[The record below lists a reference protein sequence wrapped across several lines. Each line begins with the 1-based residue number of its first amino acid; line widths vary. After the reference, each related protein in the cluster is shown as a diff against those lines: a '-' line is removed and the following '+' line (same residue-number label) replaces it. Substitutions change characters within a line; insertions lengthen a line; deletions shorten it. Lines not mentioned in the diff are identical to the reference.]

1 MSLDPPSWLGQAPP
15 FTLVTPTSGQSTITA
30 TNGTV
35 NIFTSVTLPAGTYLV
50 GGSFVLTSVTT
61 FVDSD
66 TMLFHI
72 TDTGGNLV
80 LYPQVLL
87 TGITEYSSN
96 AAYQYTT
103 VNGILVLTTATTI
116 SWKVTCAFTLATGKT
131 AYVNNPFYQRVA

>member
-1 MSLDPPSWLGQAPP
+1 
-15 FTLVTPTSGQSTITA
+15 
-30 TNGTV
+30 
-35 NIFTSVTLPAGTYLV
+35 
-50 GGSFVLTSVTT
+50 
-61 FVDSD
+61 
-66 TMLFHI
+66 MLFHI
-72 TDTGGNLV
+72 TDTGGSLV